1 MSTHAITILN
11 RARSG
16 AVSGWGDPSV
26 RGPEA
31 RTELSLIVPAFNAAR
46 ILRHTL
52 PELLDACE
60 KYRAELIVV
69 DDGSTDS
76 TLTVLGR
83 HLSSVRACEVVWHPT
98 NLGKGAA
105 VRSGVERARGRFVLF
120 VDADLSPDL
129 RTGIDSA
136 LELLERHE
144 VAMSSRAVEGAVVS
158 GASWFRKALGL
169 GFRLAQRS
177 IVGLEYPDT
186 QCGLKGFEVSA
197 AKVLFH
203 YLRTDGFAFD
213 VEVLWRAH
221 ALGLAVAQF
230 PIRWE
235 EKYGS
240 TVRPVVDGAKML
252 RQLWSIRRLE
262 PRIGRPVPSVFAR
275 PALQRSTGDGKG
287 WVEGWM
293 EKLAGILRRGDVV
306 VEEGGGLRV
315 LLFSSPPEAAPAVA
329 RRVATVLGED
339 AEVSSASYDA
349 AAAFDAAKRYFASRR
364 TRHELA

>member
-1 MSTHAITILN
+1 MSTRSITILN
-11 RARSG
+11 RTRFSAGSGSSDASARG
-16 AVSGWGDPSV
+16 LAP
-26 RGPEA
+26 RI
-31 RTELSLIVPAFNAAR
+31 ELSLIVPAFNAAR
-46 ILRHTL
+46 VLRHTL
-52 PELLDACE
+52 PEIIEACE

-83 HLSSVRACEVVWHPT
+83 HLRNVRACEVVWHPT

-129 RTGIDSA
+129 RTGIDWA

-144 VAMSSRAVEGAVVS
+144 VVMSSRAVEGAVVS

-221 ALGLAVAQF
+221 ELGLGVAQF

-235 EKYGS
+235 ERYGS
-240 TVRPVVDGAKML
+240 TVRPLVDGAKML
-252 RQLWSIRRLE
+252 RQLFSIRGLE
-262 PRIGRPVPSVFAR
+262 PRLGRPVPSVFAR
-275 PALQRSTGDGKG
+275 PVPQSSAGDSGG
-287 WVEGWM
+287 WVEAWP
-293 EKLAGILRRGDVV
+293 EKLAGIMRKGDVV
-306 VEEGGGLRV
+306 VKEGGGLRV
-315 LLFSSPPEAAPAVA
+315 LLFSSPTEAATVVA
-329 RRVATVLGED
+329 RRVAAVLGDD
-339 AEVSSASYDA
+339 AEVSSAAYDA

-364 TRHELA
+364 TQHEPA